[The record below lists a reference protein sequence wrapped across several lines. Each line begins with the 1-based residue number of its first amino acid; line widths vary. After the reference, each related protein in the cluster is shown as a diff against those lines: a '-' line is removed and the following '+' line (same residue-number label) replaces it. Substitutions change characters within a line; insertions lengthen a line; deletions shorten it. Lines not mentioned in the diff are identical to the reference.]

1 MSGLRISDVA
11 RQAGL
16 QASAIRYYEQIGLLP
31 KPERESGQRRYDEAA
46 LYRLALIQR
55 ARQLGFTLADIRELF
70 FGFRSVTPA
79 SERWR
84 ALSQRKLAELS
95 DQMKSNKTMQRLLHE
110 LRTRCRCT
118 TLEQCGR
125 GIYRSGNIT
134 DRAKTCSANI
144 RGCGPK

>member
-1 MSGLRISDVA
+1 MSELRISNVA
-11 RQAGL
+11 HQAGL

-31 KPERESGQRRYDEAA
+31 KPERASGQRRYDETA

-55 ARQLGFTLADIRELF
+55 ARQLGFTLAEIRELF

-84 ALSQRKLAELS
+84 ALSQRKLAELG
-95 DQMKSNKTMQRLLHE
+95 DLMKSIKTMEKLLHE
-110 LRTRCRCT
+110 LMTKCRCT

-125 GIYRSGNIT
+125 GIYRSDCRT
-134 DRAKTCSANI
+134 ATQSAPKT
-144 RGCGPK
+144 REVRR

>member
-55 ARQLGFTLADIRELF
+55 ARQLGFTLAEIRELF

-84 ALSQRKLAELS
+84 ALSRRKLAELG
-95 DQMKSNKTMQRLLHE
+95 DLMKSIKTMQKLLHE
-110 LRTRCRCT
+110 LMTRCRCT

-125 GIYRSGNIT
+125 GIYRSDCGMEGKPA
-134 DRAKTCSANI
+134 AKM
-144 RGCGPK
+144 RGVRG

>member
-55 ARQLGFTLADIRELF
+55 ARQLGFTLAEIRELF

-95 DQMKSNKTMQRLLHE
+95 DQMKSIKTMQRLLHE